1 MRNRA
6 IAMGVLAIAF
16 AAGGARAEQ
25 IPPREIWPQ
34 ATAAAI
40 AGDIDGAVKRTNE
53 LLDTGRS
60 YGIKSF
66 PTYATSAA
74 ALARQAD
81 QGGQKPVAEW
91 ATKTADQLDAV
102 SPSVAFLTS
111 DRWTARHDWARALKT
126 SMQGFLRVFQRYRT
140 SVLSRSDLLIVA
152 TCAIAITAAM
162 FSLLLFI
169 RYFRS
174 MGHDFREM
182 LARRLHGGAVS
193 VLAFALLFLPLF
205 IWLGPIWLIFY
216 WFAIFFGYAN
226 RIERVGII
234 VMALLLA
241 LMPLAAD
248 HAATSIAAVDSPIVM
263 AAIASADQSYQP
275 EALRRIEEL
284 STIVADNPTI
294 HMLLGNLQL
303 QEGNEQQ
310 AEVNYRRSMELKDSA
325 GAHVNIGNLHF
336 LDNDFAAA
344 NTEYEKAQKLDPR
357 MAIAFY
363 NASVAS
369 GEMYRFD
376 QQGQKLE
383 MAKKIDR
390 SYVERLAQNPPPQ
403 KIVIYRPDVDDAWDV
418 QTAIARRG
426 TARSLFGN
434 YAYFDPVISAANP
447 ITIGSVLAVVLA
459 LLVWMKRRNAG
470 FAGACIKCGRTF
482 CHRCKSARESA
493 TYCTQCI
500 HIYLKR
506 DGVSLATKRTKLDE
520 VHEHH
525 TSIQRRNRFFAT
537 ILPGSAQVLEG
548 RTIVGLIGMTL
559 FLFFVF
565 EALFVGRLGP
575 ALGPVANTAQLL
587 VRALAILLAV
597 IMWFFLSLPVY
608 RRRAVA

>member
-1 MRNRA
+1 MRHRFVA
-6 IAMGVLAIAF
+6 VGVLVTALAVS
-16 AAGGARAEQ
+16 GARAEQ
-25 IPPREIWPQ
+25 VPPREIWPQ
-34 ATAAAI
+34 ATAAAV

-53 LLDTGRS
+53 LIDTGRS
-60 YGIKSF
+60 YGIK
-66 PTYATSAA
+66 TYPVYAQSAA
-74 ALARQAD
+74 SLARVAEKA
-81 QGGQKPVAEW
+81 GQKPAADW
-91 ATKTADQLDAV
+91 ASKTGEQLDPL
-102 SPSVAFLTS
+102 SPAVAFMAS
-111 DRWTARHDWARALKT
+111 DYFADKHDLAHALMPAI
-126 SMQGFLRVFQRYRT
+126 SGYGRVFQHYRT
-140 SVLSRSDLLIVA
+140 SLLSRNDLKIVA
-152 TCAIAITAAM
+152 ICAISIASMA

-174 MGHDFREM
+174 MAHDFREM
-182 LARRLHGGAVS
+182 LARRLHGGSVT

-205 IWLGPIWLIFY
+205 IWLGPLWLVFY
-216 WFAIFFGYAN
+216 WFMIFFGYAN
-226 RIERVGII
+226 RVERAGII

-248 HAATSIAAVDSPIVM
+248 QAATNIASVASPLVM
-263 AAIASADQSYQP
+263 AAIAGADQSYQP
-275 EALRRIEEL
+275 EALRRVEEL
-284 STIVADNPTI
+284 AGVVPDNSTI

-310 AEVNYRRSMELKDSA
+310 AEVHYRRSMELRDSA

-344 NTEYEKAQKLDPR
+344 NTEDERAQKLDAH

-390 SYVERLAQNPPPQ
+390 TYVERLAQNPPPQ
-403 KIVIYRPDVDDAWDV
+403 KIVIYRPAIADAWRV
-418 QTAIARRG
+418 QSAIAERG
-426 TARSLFGN
+426 VARSLFGN
-434 YAYFDPVISAANP
+434 YAFFDPVSSAANP
-447 ITIGSVLAVVLA
+447 VTVGSLLAAVLA
-459 LLVWMKRRNAG
+459 LLVWLRRRNAG

-525 TSIQRRNRFFAT
+525 TAIQRRNRFFAT
-537 ILPGSAQVLEG
+537 FLPGSAQVLEG
-548 RTIVGLIGMTL
+548 RTIAGLIGMVL

-565 EALFVGRLGP
+565 EAVFVGRLGP
-575 ALGPVANTAQLL
+575 ALGPIANTAQLL
-587 VRALAILLAV
+587 VRVLAIVLAV
-597 IMWFFLSLPVY
+597 IVWFVLSLPVY

>member
-1 MRNRA
+1 MRNRVVA
-6 IAMGVLAIAF
+6 VGVLATAL
-16 AAGGARAEQ
+16 AAMSARAEQ
-25 IPPREIWPQ
+25 TPPREIWPQ

-40 AGDIDGAVKRTNE
+40 AGDVDGAVKRTNE

-60 YGIKSF
+60 YGIKTF
-66 PTYATSAA
+66 PSYAMSAA
-74 ALARQAD
+74 ALSRQAD
-81 QGGQKPVAEW
+81 KAGQKPVADW
-91 ATKTADQLDAV
+91 AGKTADQLDSV
-102 SPSVAFLTS
+102 SPAVAFLSS
-111 DRWTARHDWARALKT
+111 DHWTDRHDWPHALT
-126 SMQGFLRVFQRYRT
+126 AALHGFLRVFQRYRT
-140 SVLSRSDLLIVA
+140 SLLSRSDLTIVA
-152 TCAIAITAAM
+152 ICAITIAAAM

-174 MGHDFREM
+174 MAHDFREM
-182 LARRLHGGAVS
+182 LARRLHGGSVS
-193 VLAFALLFLPLF
+193 VLAFALLFLPIF

-216 WFAIFFGYAN
+216 WFMIFFGYAN
-226 RIERVGII
+226 KIERAGII

-248 HAATSIAAVDSPIVM
+248 HTATDIAAVDSPIVM
-263 AAIASADQSYQP
+263 GAIASADQSYQP
-275 EALRRIEEL
+275 EALRRVEEL
-284 STIVADNPTI
+284 AGIVPDNPMI
-294 HMLLGNLQL
+294 HLLLGNLQL

-344 NTEYEKAQKLDPR
+344 NTEYEKAQKLDPH

-383 MAKKIDR
+383 LAKKIDR

-403 KIVIYRPDVDDAWDV
+403 KIVIYRPNIDDAWDV
-418 QTAIARRG
+418 QTAIAKKG
-426 TARSLFGN
+426 VARSLFGN
-434 YAYFDPVISAANP
+434 YAYFDPTVSAANP
-447 ITIGSVLAVVLA
+447 ITIGSALAVVFA
-459 LLVWMKRRNAG
+459 LFVWMRRRHSG

-548 RTIVGLIGMTL
+548 RTIAGLIGMIL

-565 EALFVGRLGP
+565 EAIFVGRLGP

-597 IMWFFLSLPVY
+597 ITWFFLSLPVY